1 MQDKSDLSHAIEVFG
16 AKTVAGALDKNPAVK
31 KKSCEEIKKIV
42 GEYSPYGEY
51 GIKYKPPKMLKA
63 STQITARL
71 IRDKVTIYA
80 DSTLSLLI
88 ILEKLPLYA
97 NRFCLHL
104 LSMYFLKN

>member
-1 MQDKSDLSHAIEVFG
+1 MQDKSELSHAIEVFG

-71 IRDKVTIYA
+71 IRDKVTICRFN
-80 DSTLSLLI
+80 SLFAHI
-88 ILEKLPLYA
+88 ILKKLPLYA
-97 NRFCLHL
+97 NRFCLYL
-104 LSMYFLKN
+104 LCLYFLKN